1 MVRVGQPAFVG
12 ICSHSTLVVFI
23 TAQQIAFITVPRF
36 STESDFYVPELDC
49 TDLNVKAGLCTTCC
63 PGVK

>member
-1 MVRVGQPAFVG
+1 MVRVGLPAFVG

-49 TDLNVKAGLCTTCC
+49 TDFEYAFLTYRLRYTL
-63 PGVK
+63 